1 MASVAERLQVSPFM
15 TFFVIVS
22 MQIGVGVLGF
32 QRVIAKTAGHD
43 AWISVLLAGASSHLI
58 LIVLYWLLQQADG
71 DFLLLHQRLFGRWVG
86 GALSSLLALYFAAMA
101 FVVLRTYIEVIQV
114 WMFPDLKTWEFSLA
128 FLFLCLYITVGGFRV
143 VVGICFFCLI
153 IPSYLLFTFW
163 FVLDYT
169 DFYQL
174 LPILDHPP
182 STIVKAAKQMTLTM
196 LGYETILLF
205 YPFIKRGN
213 QSAKWAH
220 AALLTTTL
228 FYALLTVLTLA
239 YFSEKQ
245 LQRQIWPTLT
255 MWKMVELPFIERF
268 EYIGIANWL
277 LIILPNVCL
286 GLWCS
291 SRICKQLFPV
301 RQKTALLVIA
311 AICFFSTLLIH
322 DRKEVDFVNTILNRV
337 GFYFL
342 YIWIPCLAGITYI
355 VKKVRG
361 NV

>member
-15 TFFVIVS
+15 TFFIIMS
-22 MQIGVGVLGF
+22 MQIGIGVLGF
-32 QRVIAKTAGHD
+32 QRIIAETAGHD

-58 LIVLYWLLQQADG
+58 LILIYWLLQQADG
-71 DFLLLHQRLFGRWVG
+71 DFVLLHQRLFGRWVG
-86 GALSSLLALYFAAMA
+86 GVLSLLLVLYFAIMP
-101 FVVLRTYIEVIQV
+101 FVVLNTYIEVVQV

-128 FLFLCLYITVGGFRV
+128 LFLLCLYITFGGFRI
-143 VVGICFFCLI
+143 VVGICFFFLI
-153 IPSYLLFTFW
+153 IPSYLVFTFW
-163 FVLDYT
+163 FVLDYS

-174 LPILDHPP
+174 LPIFDHSP
-182 STIVKAAKQMTLTM
+182 SAILKAAKQMTLTM
-196 LGYETILLF
+196 LGYETVLFF
-205 YPFIKRGN
+205 YPFIKGGK

-220 AALLTTTL
+220 AAVLTTTL
-228 FYALLTVLTLA
+228 FYTLLTILTLA
-239 YFSEKQ
+239 YFSENQ
-245 LQRQIWPTLT
+245 LQRQIWPTLM
-255 MWKMVELPFIERF
+255 MWKVVELPFIERF

-277 LIILPNVCL
+277 LIILPNICL

-291 SRICKQLFPV
+291 SRICKQLFSI
-301 RQKTALLVIA
+301 RQKMALLVITT
-311 AICFFSTLLIH
+311 ICFFCTLWID
-322 DRKEVDFVNTILNRV
+322 DRAEIDFANTILNRA